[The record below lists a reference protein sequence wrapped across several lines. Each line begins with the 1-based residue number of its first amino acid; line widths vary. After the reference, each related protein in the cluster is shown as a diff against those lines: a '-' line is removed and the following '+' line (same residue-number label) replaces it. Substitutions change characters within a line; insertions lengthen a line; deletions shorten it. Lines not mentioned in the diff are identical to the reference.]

1 MPRQIWLCIAA
12 LSALM
17 RAGLIQCA
25 PAAAATTEPKA
36 PPAAGVEQLCRLPG
50 MQCSEAPWPAERG
63 HLRARLAMIGLPALP
78 EEGTALHLH
87 QHLDIFIRGRSAPVP
102 AGIGIDAFE
111 RFIAPIHT
119 HDDAGVVHV
128 ESPTRQPFTLGQFF
142 DIWGVRLTAT
152 CVGGYCVQDG
162 KKLQAFVNGQAVTGD
177 PRAIVLGSHQ
187 EIVIAYGSDDELPHP
202 MPSRYSFP
210 PD

>member
-1 MPRQIWLCIAA
+1 MPQQTRPFIAA
-12 LSALM
+12 LLALIG
-17 RAGLIQCA
+17 AGLIRCA
-25 PAAAATTEPKA
+25 PAAAATTESTA
-36 PPAAGVEQLCRLPG
+36 PPAARVEQLCRLPG
-50 MQCSEAPWPAERG
+50 MQCSEAPWPAERSS
-63 HLRARLAMIGLPALP
+63 LRARLRVIGLPALP

-119 HDDAGVVHV
+119 HDDQGIIHI

-142 DIWGVRLTAT
+142 DIWGVRLTAS
-152 CVGGYCVQDG
+152 CVGGYCVHDG
-162 KKLQAFVNGQAVTGD
+162 KRLRVFVNGQAMTGD
-177 PRAIVLGSHQ
+177 PRAIVLGSRQ
-187 EIVIAYGSDDELPHP
+187 EIGIAYGSDEELPHP
-202 MPSRYSFP
+202 IPSLYSFP

>member
-1 MPRQIWLCIAA
+1 MPQQIRLFMAA
-12 LSALM
+12 LLALIG
-17 RAGLIQCA
+17 AGLIPCA
-25 PAAAATTEPKA
+25 LVAAATTESTA
-36 PPAAGVEQLCRLPG
+36 PPAARAEQLCSLPG
-50 MQCSEAPWPAERG
+50 MQCSEAPWPAERSS
-63 HLRARLAMIGLPALP
+63 LRARLRAIGLPALP

-87 QHLDIFIRGRSAPVP
+87 QHLDILIRGRSTSVP

-119 HDDAGVVHV
+119 HDDTGVIHV

-152 CVGGYCVQDG
+152 CVGGYCA
-162 KKLQAFVNGQAVTGD
+162 QAGSSLRVFVNGQAMTGD
-177 PRAIVLGSHQ
+177 PRSIVLGSHQ

-202 MPSRYSFP
+202 IPSRYSFP